1 MASNDVV
8 VADSV
13 ACTLMGYDLMEIIHI
28 RRAHEEGL
36 GRIVEYDPGTLP
48 CVRRRTATGLSP
60 TPRSPQSTKA
70 SSRWRC

>member
-1 MASNDVV
+1 MASNDV

-48 CVRRRTATGLSP
+48 CVRRRTATG
-60 TPRSPQSTKA
+60 
-70 SSRWRC
+70 